1 MSTANAQQDK
11 FEQRSVELYDL
22 FGDPVETYSELPDS
36 FKEFVS
42 LIGYI
47 RVCNLLVVN
56 DLKRGRS
63 EFQCATKYGISRAQ
77 VRHIKTTNSRAMR
90 RNLAKK

>member
-11 FEQRSVELYDL
+11 FEQRSVELYAL

-42 LIGYI
+42 LI
-47 RVCNLLVVN
+47 
-56 DLKRGRS
+56 
-63 EFQCATKYGISRAQ
+63 
-77 VRHIKTTNSRAMR
+77 
-90 RNLAKK
+90 